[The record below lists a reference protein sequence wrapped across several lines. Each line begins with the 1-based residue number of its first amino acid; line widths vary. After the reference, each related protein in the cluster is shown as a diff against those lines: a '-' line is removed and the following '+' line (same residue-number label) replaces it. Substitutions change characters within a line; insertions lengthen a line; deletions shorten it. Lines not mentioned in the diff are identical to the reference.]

1 MVGKAEAPAWPP
13 WSIDPAD
20 QHDGP
25 PPALG
30 DLLVAPARTWPDRTA
45 ISDGEVSYTFTQLE
59 QGAQAVAAQLT
70 EHGVK
75 AGDRVAILAEKRA
88 IMPLLAIAVWKCGAV
103 YAPLD
108 AAEPAARLEG
118 LLTRLEPAAVIAL
131 DERDPIGP
139 TGRFLGSERL
149 AEILA
154 GPVAAQLTVARRPEQ
169 AAYIVWAS
177 GSTGEPQGVEVSA
190 AALLAYFANH
200 NQVLRITSESRV
212 LGLAPFHVDVSLED
226 TLLPLSLGA
235 FVYQFRSLPA
245 GAVLRAVIARE
256 RITHLI
262 AVSMLLAM
270 ITGDGRQINRA
281 KLPCLET
288 VMTGA
293 QACDP
298 AVVRIWRQQLPEA
311 RFLHAYG
318 PPEATIF
325 CVSSEIEQEDAEPET
340 GYRLGRPLRGMAA
353 KIMKDGVEL
362 RSPGAEGEL
371 WVGGDQVM
379 RGYFDRPQE
388 TARLVVELDGTRYF
402 RTGDICSLD
411 EDGDIVFHRH
421 SDEDIT
427 WLAGRRTHL
436 GEIRRNALG
445 CPGVEHAVVGM
456 VRRNHRDVVALVIG
470 SKARR
475 ALADV
480 AAHLRAVLP
489 GYMRPALWAWSPIDS
504 AAITT
509 VSAERE
515 LLQRL
520 SSADQHAN
528 SHYFAL
534 SADGAIEPIDE
545 VELCQQP

>member
-13 WSIDPAD
+13 WSIDSAH
-20 QHDGP
+20 QCDGP
-25 PPALG
+25 RPALG
-30 DLLVAPARTWPDRTA
+30 DLLVEPARAWPDRTA
-45 ISDGEVSYTFTQLE
+45 ISDGDVSYTFAQLE
-59 QGAQAVAAQLT
+59 QGAQAVAARLVEQ
-70 EHGVK
+70 GVR

-88 IMPLLAIAVWKCGAV
+88 IMPLLALAVWKCGAV

-118 LLTRLEPAAVIAL
+118 LLSRLEPAAVIAL
-131 DERDPIGP
+131 DERDPVGP
-139 TGRFLGSERL
+139 ADRFLGGKRL
-149 AEILA
+149 AEMLA
-154 GPVAAQLTVARRPEQ
+154 EPVASQVTVARGPEE
-169 AAYIVWAS
+169 AAYVVWAS

-190 AALLAYFANH
+190 AALLAYFSNH

-245 GAVLRAVIARE
+245 GAVLRSVIARE

-262 AVSMLLAM
+262 AVSMLLAL
-270 ITGDGRQINRA
+270 ITGDGRQISQA

-293 QACDP
+293 QTCDP
-298 AVVRIWRQQLPEA
+298 AVVRIWRQHLPEV

-325 CVSSEIEQEDAEPET
+325 CVSSEIEQEDAERET

-353 KIMKDGVEL
+353 KIVKDGVEL
-362 RSPGAEGEL
+362 RRPGAEGEL

-379 RGYFDRPQE
+379 RGYFDRPQL

-421 SDEDIT
+421 GDKDIT

-436 GEIRRNALG
+436 GEVRRNALA
-445 CPGVEHAVVGM
+445 CPGVEYAVVGM
-456 VRRNHRDVVALVIG
+456 ASRNHRDVVALVIG
-470 SKARR
+470 SKDRR
-475 ALADV
+475 AVADV

-489 GYMRPALWAWSPIDS
+489 DYMRPVLWVWWPLDPTALPA
-504 AAITT
+504 
-509 VSAERE
+509 VSADRE
-515 LLQRL
+515 LFQRL